1 MEKALNEAKM
11 QNDHLQEQTR
21 DIQMMFEDGI
31 LKKNDQGQYQA
42 VIDPA
47 ESEYIRSEVSK
58 TKRKNAMSAVEA
70 EEIQKQLE
78 RLEGDQEEE
87 GME

>member
-1 MEKALNEAKM
+1 M

>member
-1 MEKALNEAKM
+1 
-11 QNDHLQEQTR
+11 
-21 DIQMMFEDGI
+21 MMFEDGI

-87 GME
+87 GMEWEKWSPLWILHLRD

>member
-11 QNDHLQEQTR
+11 QNDVLQEQTR

-47 ESEYIRSEVSK
+47 ESEFIRSEVSK